1 MEILVVTTHSE
12 GGKDYLD
19 NLFKY
24 LGDDRMILGKPYG
37 VCSKDPAAI
46 ADMFWLVAKFF
57 GNADKNLVIHYII
70 SFSRDTAPDE
80 WTAFRIVNEVLQ
92 PLIEEH
98 MAFLV
103 VHRETRGDS
112 DYHVHIAVS
121 TTNFKDGTLLRPDNK
136 LNFLI
141 AQRIADITDEK
152 CAFDPDYNYSEDED
166 QNKEEIQSQNN
177 AKKRFYRVFPPQ
189 SEF

>member
-1 MEILVVTTHSE
+1 MEIIVVTTHSD

-19 NLFKY
+19 NLFSY
-24 LGDDRMILGKPYG
+24 LGDDRMVLGKPYG
-37 VCSKDPAAI
+37 VPSKDPTAI
-46 ADMFWLVAKFF
+46 ADLFWLVAKFF

-103 VHRETRGDS
+103 VHRETRGNS

-121 TTNFKDGTLLRPDNK
+121 TTNFKDGSLLRPNNK
-136 LNFLI
+136 LNFLM
-141 AQRIADITDEK
+141 AQRVADITGQK
-152 CAFDPDYNYSEDED
+152 CAFDPDYNFNEDE
-166 QNKEEIQSQNN
+166 NKDEEKIQSQ
-177 AKKRFYRVFPPQ
+177 AKEKKRFYREFSPQ
-189 SEF
+189 HEF

>member
-57 GNADKNLVIHYII
+57 GNAGKNLVIHYII

-177 AKKRFYRVFPPQ
+177 AKKRFYRKFPPQ

>member
-37 VCSKDPAAI
+37 VCSKDPADI

-103 VHRETRGDS
+103 VHRETRGNS

-121 TTNFKDGTLLRPDNK
+121 TTNFKDGSLLRPDNK

-141 AQRIADITDEK
+141 AQRIADVTGEK
-152 CAFDPDYNYSEDED
+152 CAFDPDYNYNEDE
-166 QNKEEIQSQNN
+166 EEIQSQNN
-177 AKKRFYRVFPPQ
+177 AKKRFYRKFPPQ